1 MPRRVSQFVLR
12 QREADWENLAP
23 AHHFA
28 RHATGM
34 STGLDS
40 VLPTQATAHG
50 LARKSFFQ
58 LTCLLETPFMQIIV
72 SLI

>member
-1 MPRRVSQFVLR
+1 MLR
-12 QREADWENLAP
+12 QREADWENLAS

-28 RHATGM
+28 HQATGM
-34 STGLDS
+34 SAGLDS

-50 LARKSFFQ
+50 LARKSYFQ
-58 LTCLLETPFMQIIV
+58 LTCLLETPFMQTIV